1 MTIGSNSSAELQSL
15 IERVER
21 LDEQKKALTDD
32 IKAVF
37 EEAKAIGF
45 DTKAMRK
52 VIAERKLDLT
62 DRRERRAVFDLYAD
76 KTNLYGDTG
85 DEESFT

>member
-37 EEAKAIGF
+37 GEAKAIGF

-85 DEESFT
+85 DEDFV